1 MRRGI
6 PGIFGRRGRNG
17 TYGIRGVTAAALA
30 AGLALTATA
39 CGGGGSDG
47 EAAAGGELSGTV
59 TFWDTSNDAEK
70 ATYRKLAEGF
80 QKEHPKV
87 QVKYVSVP
95 FGDANAKFKNAA
107 GGGSGAPDVMRTEVA
122 WVADFANLGYLAPL
136 DGTPALD
143 KTEDYL
149 PQALGSTR
157 FNGKTYAAP
166 QVIDTLGLFYNKKLL
181 KDAGVTVPK
190 TFPELTAAAK
200 QIKEKTGAT
209 ALYLRG
215 DDPYWFLP
223 YLYGQGGNMVD
234 ARDKIVLIDDDAGV
248 KAFQTIKDL
257 VDSKAAV
264 TDATDGQE
272 NQLKALKDGSVAM
285 AVDGPWDIEGARAG
299 KAFKAPGSKDNLGVA
314 PVPGGSA
321 QGSPQGGWNL
331 SVYAGSKNLQ
341 ASYAFVKYMSSAQV
355 QQQTTEQ
362 LSLLPT
368 RKSVYDVPAVKNNEM
383 VKFFKPAVDSA
394 VQRPWIAEGNS
405 LFEPIKVQMNKVLT
419 GSATPEQAAKAT
431 GDAYRKLLKDYK

>member
-1 MRRGI
+1 MRC
-6 PGIFGRRGRNG
+6 
-17 TYGIRGVTAAALA
+17 GIRGVTATALV
-30 AGLALTATA
+30 AGLALAATG
-39 CGGGGSDG
+39 CGGGDGGSG
-47 EAAAGGELSGTV
+47 GSSGGELSGTV

-87 QVKYVSVP
+87 HVQYVNVP
-95 FGDANAKFKNAA
+95 FGEANAKFKNAA
-107 GGGSGAPDVMRTEVA
+107 GGNSGAPDVMRTEVA
-122 WVADFANLGYLAPL
+122 WTADFANLGYLAPL

-143 KTEDYL
+143 KTADYL
-149 PQALGSTR
+149 PQAVGSTK
-157 FNGKTYAAP
+157 FKGKTYAAP
-166 QVIDTLGLFYNKKLL
+166 QVIDTLGLFYNKKIL
-181 KDAGVTVPK
+181 KDAGVEVPK
-190 TFPELTAAAK
+190 TFAELTSAAK
-200 QIKEKTGAT
+200 KIKAKTGAT

-223 YLYGQGGNMVD
+223 YLYGEGGNMVD
-234 ARDKIVLIDDDAGV
+234 ARDKIVQIDDGAGV

-272 NQLKALKDGSVAM
+272 NQLKALKDGTVAM

-299 KAFKAPGSKDNLGVA
+299 KAFKDKENLGVA
-314 PVPGGSA
+314 PVPAGTKA

-341 ASYAFVKYMSSAQV
+341 ASYAFVKYMSSAKV
-355 QQQTTEQ
+355 QQQTTDK

-383 VKFFKPAVDSA
+383 VRFFKPAVDGA

>member
-6 PGIFGRRGRNG
+6 RGA
-17 TYGIRGVTAAALA
+17 TVTALV
-30 AGLALTATA
+30 AGLALSATA
-39 CGGGGSDG
+39 CGGGEDSGGAKS
-47 EAAAGGELSGTV
+47 GGELSGTV

-70 ATYRKLAEGF
+70 ATYKKLAEGF
-80 QKEHPKV
+80 EKEHPKV
-87 QVKYVSVP
+87 HVKYVSVP

-107 GGGSGAPDVMRTEVA
+107 GGNSGAPDVMRTEVA

-136 DGTPALD
+136 DGTAALD

-149 PQALGSTR
+149 PQAVGSTK
-157 FNGKTYAAP
+157 FHGKTYAAP

-181 KDAGVTVPK
+181 KDAGVEVPR
-190 TFPELTAAAK
+190 TFADLAGAAK
-200 QIKEKTGAT
+200 KIKAKTGAT

-223 YLYGQGGNMVD
+223 YLYGEGGDMVD
-234 ARDKIVLIDDDAGV
+234 ARDKIVEIDDGAGI
-248 KAFQTIKDL
+248 KAFKTIKDL

-272 NQLKALKDGSVAM
+272 NQLKALKDGKAAM

-299 KAFKAPGSKDNLGVA
+299 KAFKDKQNLGVA
-314 PVPGGSA
+314 PVPGGSAA

-331 SVYAGSKNLQ
+331 SVYAGSKNLD
-341 ASYAFVKYMSSAQV
+341 ASYAFVRYMSSAKV
-355 QQQTTEQ
+355 QQQTTDK

-383 VKFFKPAVDSA
+383 VKFFKPAVDGA

-419 GSATPEQAAKAT
+419 GAASPEQAAKAT

>member
-6 PGIFGRRGRNG
+6 RGA
-17 TYGIRGVTAAALA
+17 TATALV
-30 AGLALTATA
+30 AGLALAATA
-39 CGGGGSDG
+39 CGGGDGGSG
-47 EAAAGGELSGTV
+47 GGSGGELSGTV

-87 QVKYVSVP
+87 HVNYVNVP

-107 GGGSGAPDVMRTEVA
+107 GGNSGAPDVMRTEVA
-122 WVADFANLGYLAPL
+122 WTADFANLGYLAPL
-136 DGTPALD
+136 DNTPALD
-143 KTEDYL
+143 KTDDYL
-149 PQALGSTR
+149 PQAVGSTK
-157 FNGKTYAAP
+157 FKGKTYAAP

-181 KDAGVTVPK
+181 KDAGVEVPK
-190 TFPELTAAAK
+190 SFAELATAAK
-200 QIKEKTGAT
+200 KIKAKTGAT

-223 YLYGQGGNMVD
+223 YLYGEGGDMVD
-234 ARDKIVLIDDDAGV
+234 ARDKVVEIDDGAGV
-248 KAFQTIKDL
+248 KAFKTIKSL

-272 NQLKALKDGSVAM
+272 NQLKALKDGTVAM
-285 AVDGPWDIEGARAG
+285 AIDGPWDIEGARAG
-299 KAFKAPGSKDNLGVA
+299 KAFKDKKNLGVA
-314 PVPGGSA
+314 PVPGGSTA

-341 ASYAFVKYMSSAQV
+341 ASYAFVKYMSSATV
-355 QQQTTEQ
+355 QRQTNEK

-368 RKSVYDVPAVKNNEM
+368 RKSVYEVPAVKSNEM
-383 VKFFKPAVDSA
+383 VQFFKPAVDGA

-405 LFEPIKVQMNKVLT
+405 LFEPVKVQMNKVLT
-419 GSATPEQAAKAT
+419 GASSPEQAAKAA

>member
-6 PGIFGRRGRNG
+6 RGA
-17 TYGIRGVTAAALA
+17 TATALV
-30 AGLALTATA
+30 AGLTLAATA
-39 CGGGGSDG
+39 CGGGDSGNGGDS
-47 EAAAGGELSGTV
+47 GGELSGTV

-80 QKEHPKV
+80 QKQHPKV
-87 QVKYVSVP
+87 HVKYVNVP

-107 GGGSGAPDVMRTEVA
+107 GGNSGAPDVMRTEVA
-122 WVADFANLGYLAPL
+122 WTADFANLGYLAPL

-143 KTEDYL
+143 KTDDYL
-149 PQALGSTR
+149 PQAVGSTE
-157 FNGKTYAAP
+157 FKGKTYAAP

-181 KDAGVTVPK
+181 KDAGVEVPK
-190 TFPELTAAAK
+190 TFAELATAAK
-200 QIKEKTGAT
+200 KIKAKTGAT

-223 YLYGQGGNMVD
+223 YLYGEGGDMVD
-234 ARDKIVLIDDDAGV
+234 ARDKVVQIDDGAGV
-248 KAFQTIKDL
+248 KAFKTIKGL

-264 TDATDGQE
+264 TDATDGYE
-272 NQLKALKDGSVAM
+272 NQIKALKDGTVAM
-285 AVDGPWDIEGARAG
+285 AVDGPWDIEAARAG
-299 KAFKAPGSKDNLGVA
+299 KAFKDKKNLGVA
-314 PVPGGSA
+314 PVPAGSRA

-331 SVYAGSKNLQ
+331 SVYAGSKNLR
-341 ASYAFVKYMSSAQV
+341 ASYAFVKYMSSATV
-355 QQQTTEQ
+355 QQETNEK

-368 RKSVYDVPAVKNNEM
+368 RKSVYEVPAVKNNEM
-383 VKFFKPAVDSA
+383 VRFFKPAVDGA

-419 GSATPEQAAKAT
+419 GAATPEQAAKAT
-431 GDAYRKLLKDYK
+431 GNAYRKLLKDYK